1 MSFVGAMKMDKVR
14 FTVDAIL
21 HQVELLS
28 KEGTEF
34 PQIRLTIDAWNNSV
48 KVHASSGLKYVGNM
62 PITVSTVLNGIV
74 KMQEE
79 CPPPRMGNVKR
90 S

>member
-1 MSFVGAMKMDKVR
+1 MDKAR
-14 FTVDAIL
+14 FTINAIL
-21 HQVELLS
+21 DQVEILS
-28 KEGTEF
+28 REGSEF

-62 PITVSTVLNGIV
+62 PLTVSTVLKGTV
-74 KMQEE
+74 KMQEDSS
-79 CPPPRMGNVKR
+79 PPRMGNVKR